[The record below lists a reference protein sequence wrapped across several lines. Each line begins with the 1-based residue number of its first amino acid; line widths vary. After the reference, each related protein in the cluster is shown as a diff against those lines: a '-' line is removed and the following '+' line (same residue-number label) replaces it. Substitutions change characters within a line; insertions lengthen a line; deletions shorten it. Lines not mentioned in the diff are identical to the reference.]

1 MSNTAFISQI
11 YEFINELIKSL
22 DSGTLFFGSFW
33 DFIRYAADILLGN
46 VLRRHRPRHGRLH
59 LQQDALCRRD
69 PFRRFVPA

>member
-33 DFIRYAADILLGN
+33 DFIRYTADILLVTFLFYTICSLSG
-46 VLRRHRPRHGRLH
+46 RHVRGS
-59 LQQDALCRRD
+59 
-69 PFRRFVPA
+69 